1 MPCSPSS
8 GAQKPSFISRGVR
21 GKDPG
26 GHARPRSST
35 HTDSPASPSACAA
48 TAPPKPEPTTTTSN
62 ASPSAGGP
70 AASSA
75 KDVER
80 AFDRPREHGALTAL
94 DDRPLQER
102 RPLGEGLEHRLV
114 VVERQVLRARLAC
127 AHEVT
132 WPRARLRHQ
141 RAELVPGER
150 LDVVLDPVEVDPAL
164 LEELREL
171 PARGAGALLVDHDV
185 GHERNLTVLVAV
197 DARRG
202 PARPPPPQP
211 PPETEGQKKRAG
223 REPT

>member
-62 ASPSAGGP
+62 ASPSAGGR

-80 AFDRPREHGALTAL
+80 ALGRPRQHGALTAP

-102 RPLGEGLEHRLV
+102 RPLGEGLEDRFV
-114 VVERQVLRARLAC
+114 VGEGQVLRARRSR
-127 AHEVT
+127 AHEVAR
-132 WPRARLRHQ
+132 PRARLGPQ
-141 RAELVPGER
+141 RADLVEGER

-171 PARGAGALLVDHDV
+171 LARGAGTLLVDDDV
-185 GHERNLTVLVAV
+185 GHEREPNGSRGG
-197 DARRG
+197 RRA
-202 PARPPPPQP
+202 ARPPRPAPP
-211 PPETEGQKKRAG
+211 RAAPRTRG
-223 REPT
+223 RRRARRT

>member
-8 GAQKPSFISRGVR
+8 GAQKPSFSSRGVR
-21 GKDPG
+21 GKEPG

-62 ASPSAGGP
+62 ASPSAGGT

-80 AFDRPREHGALTAL
+80 ALDRACEHGALTAL

-102 RPLGEGLEHRLV
+102 RPLGEGLEDRLV
-114 VVERQVLRARLAC
+114 VLEGQVLRARLTR
-127 AHEVT
+127 AHEVAR
-132 WPRARLRHQ
+132 PRARLGHQ
-141 RAELVPGER
+141 RAELVQGKR

-164 LEELREL
+164 LEELREP
-171 PARGAGALLVDHDV
+171 PAGGAGALLVDDDV
-185 GHERNLTVLVAV
+185 GHER
-197 DARRG
+197 D
-202 PARPPPPQP
+202 
-211 PPETEGQKKRAG
+211 
-223 REPT
+223 